1 MKFAF
6 NINYFL
12 GFVALLFIEVLIAI
26 FLKTGFIRHTFGD
39 YLVVILLYCF
49 FKSFI
54 EGKPIR
60 IALFVLCIAYTV
72 ELLQLTNYL
81 LHFNLQ
87 HSKAAGLILGSTF
100 SFSDMLAY
108 TLGILTVII
117 PQFLPYFSVQLLNTS
132 KRSEN

>member
-12 GFVALLFIEVLIAI
+12 AFVVLLFIETLIAF

-49 FKSFI
+49 FRSFI
-54 EGKPIR
+54 QGKPIR
-60 IALFVLCIAYTV
+60 VALFVLCISYTV

-81 LHFNLQ
+81 EYFNLQ

-108 TLGILTVII
+108 TLGIITVII
-117 PQFLPYFSVQLLNTS
+117 PQVMPRFSVQFFKTW